1 MAPQKK
7 NSGHALERW
16 RVAPCH
22 RRMRTVKLFDMPQHA
37 AHMRNQ
43 ESTMHVA
50 TQPPANLTTGQF
62 AAAIGRSSQTIRSH
76 HCRTGEAFGI
86 RPRKVGRLLLW
97 PADQVAALLD
107 GNQKQRSA

>member
-1 MAPQKK
+1 
-7 NSGHALERW
+7 
-16 RVAPCH
+16 
-22 RRMRTVKLFDMPQHA
+22 MRTVELHDMPQHA
-37 AHMRNQ
+37 VPMRNQ

-86 RPRKVGRLLLW
+86 RPRKIGRLLLW

-107 GNQKQRSA
+107 GSDKQRAA